1 MLDSR
6 SSRSRRTRRLLALA
20 LGGALTA
27 SLAACG
33 GGDGD
38 EGGEGGGEEAG
49 GGGTLVFAGSA
60 DPVVLDGALV
70 SDGESIRPIIQIFEG
85 LARTAEGSSDVEPA
99 LAESWETSA
108 DGLEWTFNLRDD
120 VTFHDG
126 EPFNA
131 EAVCFNFDR
140 WYNFSGILQSPAV
153 SYYWG
158 TSMGGFANNE
168 DPELGES
175 LYAGCEAS
183 DDTTAVITLTRTSSS
198 FLSALAMPAFSIAS
212 PTALEEYG
220 ADEVSGSAES
230 PEFTGTFGTENPI
243 GTGPFRFESWERG
256 SELTLVPNEDYWG
269 DPPQLDELIFTV
281 ISDGP
286 ARRQALEAGDI
297 DGYDLV
303 DPADVEALESAG
315 FQILRRPAFNI
326 HYLGFQQNVP
336 PFDNLQIRQAI
347 AHAINKENLAQT
359 NYQEAEPATQFQPP
373 ELFGWAADV
382 TTYDYNPDEAQRL
395 IAASGVTN
403 LTLPFWYPTDVS
415 RPYMPNP
422 QANWELIR
430 ADLEAVGF
438 TIEPHS
444 APWSPD
450 YLDANQTGGTPM
462 FLLGWTGDQAH
473 PDNFVGTFFQSVNPQ
488 FGSFNNPEIFSALDQ
503 AEAAPDEETA
513 AELYEQA
520 NRLIM
525 DFLPGVPLVHASPAI
540 AFAEGVSG
548 YVPDP
553 LNNESFAPVTVN

>member
-6 SSRSRRTRRLLALA
+6 SSRPRRTRRLLALA
-20 LGGALTA
+20 LGGALAA

-38 EGGEGGGEEAG
+38 EGGGGGGEEAG

-85 LARTAEGSSDVEPA
+85 LVRTAEGSSEIEPA
-99 LAESWETSA
+99 LAESWETSE
-108 DGLEWTFNLRDD
+108 DGLEWTFTLREG

-158 TSMGGFANNE
+158 TTMGGFANNE

-175 LYAGCEAS
+175 LYAGCEAT
-183 DDTTAVITLTRTSSS
+183 DDSTAVITLSRTSSS

-220 ADEVSGSAES
+220 ADEVSGTAES

-269 DPPQLDELIFTV
+269 DPPQLDELIITV

-303 DPADVEALESAG
+303 DPADVDALESAG
-315 FQILRRPAFNI
+315 FQILDRPAFNI

-347 AHAINKENLAQT
+347 AHAINKDNLAQT
-359 NYQEAEPATQFQPP
+359 NYQAAEPATQFQPP
-373 ELFGWAADV
+373 ELFGWADDV
-382 TTYDYNPDEAQRL
+382 ATYDYNPDRARQL
-395 IAASGVTN
+395 IAESGVTN

-422 QANWELIR
+422 QANWELIK

-450 YLDANQTGGTPM
+450 YLDATQTGGTPM

-473 PDNFVGTFFQSVNPQ
+473 PDNFIGTFFQSVNPQ
-488 FGSFNNPEIFSALDQ
+488 FGSFNNPEIFGALDQ
-503 AEAAPDEETA
+503 AEAAPDEEASTP
-513 AELYEQA
+513 LYEQA

-525 DFLPGVPLVHASPAI
+525 NFLPGVPLVHASPSI